1 MGLVDLSNLTKLSSL
16 NLQGSYNIVHIY
28 LPDNLTL
35 KSNAFANLRNLE
47 TLDGKG
53 IVLNGSGIF

>member
-1 MGLVDLSNLTKLSSL
+1 MELSSL

>member
-1 MGLVDLSNLTKLSSL
+1 MSNLVELSSL

-28 LPDNLTL
+28 LPNNITL

-53 IVLNGSGIF
+53 IKLNGSGIF